1 MTDSFQGG
9 TFDPIESED
18 YVAPLQTSYKQI
30 NQDMDNYWNQDLS
43 NYNRI
48 AKTAGNDLKALAD
61 ISSTIGGVLAKRE
74 AEKREVDFA
83 KGHLWFEENGFSD
96 EEMSAL
102 DAAEGELDA
111 EGQEINKLR
120 FAAEQNGASIWESLE
135 FKKLNK
141 AEQKGAVVAFIQSR
155 TQEYDP
161 KNADEL
167 KNATNYEE
175 YKAAESKLKLNFYKS
190 LGDINPALVYKY
202 ANQTVRNK
210 DQSAYNNWH
219 ATREKEIKEQE
230 LVDANKGLETCII
243 AGVDKVNCLMNY
255 SKTHGHLHGGLGA
268 GRRAG
273 IAHAATL
280 VENGVLNEEQVD
292 KMLDQTFT
300 RKDTG
305 KTDTFRNA
313 YAAEANLIEDALI
326 KRSDTEYKLKQ
337 AKYRLDAV
345 ADTDDFL
352 SGLDPNQITDMGY
365 KKETIAQLKQ
375 KKIEQQLKYGGNYDP
390 RIDSAIAG
398 LDLDKNTIAKYKD
411 KAMDMF
417 KEGTLNSE
425 TLKTLPL
432 EVQLDDDI
440 RKRAEMGD
448 TIIEGVKTYNT
459 NIEGFVKADANLSA
473 QSYDGSNAS
482 RLTEYLQARW
492 RARVIELMQ
501 RAKPGDPD
509 PREVAYLE
517 IERAFKEDA
526 TKNPEERLFKNSD
539 TGRYTWPGEMS
550 FDNAEEA
557 RLSSRKVQDLDV
569 EYIRK
574 MGVGALDSGPPPI
587 FFSKQELIDMQNK
600 FAAEQK
606 ATWSPRVKAIAK
618 EYDGLNEIDIV
629 NMQRKVVGLD
639 PLESDAWSAYQSL
652 PSDSQFLINHS
663 GTSFSNARAWGTAG
677 REVPEIH
684 KEGKN
689 LLEVAQSFNQDFP
702 SLAAGYDMAEMLDG
716 EPFNPNNE
724 SHIVE
729 VAISKWKY
737 SGGTDLAA
745 LELTRRPKFRGSAFD
760 KKVQINYG

>member
-9 TFDPIESED
+9 KFDPIESED
-18 YVAPLQTSYKQI
+18 YVGALQTQYKQI
-30 NQDMDNYWNQDLS
+30 NEGMNNYWNQEVS
-43 NYNRI
+43 SYNQA
-48 AKTAGNDLKALAD
+48 AKVAGKNMEALAD
-61 ISSTIGGVLAKRE
+61 ISATIGGVLAKRE
-74 AEKREVDFA
+74 AEKKEVDFA
-83 KGHLWFEENGFSD
+83 KGHLWFHENGFD
-96 EEMSAL
+96 DGEMAAFE
-102 DAAEGELDA
+102 AAEGTLDE
-111 EGQEINKLR
+111 EGQEINKIR
-120 FAAEQNGASIWESLE
+120 FEAEQNGASIWESLE

-141 AEQKGAVVAFIQSR
+141 AEQKGAVVAFVESR
-155 TQEYDP
+155 AQQYDP
-161 KNADEL
+161 ANADAL
-167 KNATNYEE
+167 KEATSYEE
-175 YKAAESKLKLNFYKS
+175 YKAAEARMKLDFYKG

-202 ANQTVRNK
+202 ANKTILNKGQTAFNK
-210 DQSAYNNWH
+210 WN
-219 ATREKEIKEQE
+219 TKREKEIKEQE
-230 LVDANKGLETCII
+230 IVDANKGLETCII
-243 AGVDKVNCLMNY
+243 SGVDNVNCLMNY

-280 VENGVLNEEQVD
+280 VEAGVLKEEHVD

-313 YAAEANLIEDALI
+313 YPAEANLIEDALI
-326 KRSDTEYKLKQ
+326 QRSDKEYKLKQ

-440 RKRAEMGD
+440 QKRAKMGD
-448 TIIEGVKTYNT
+448 TVIEGTKIYNG
-459 NIEGFVKADANLSA
+459 NIEGFIKADAGLSGQA
-473 QSYDGSNAS
+473 YDGSNAS
-482 RLTEYLQARW
+482 RLSEHFQAKW
-492 RARVIELMQ
+492 RARVIELME
-501 RAKPGDPD
+501 RDPEGKLGD
-509 PREVAYLE
+509 PREIAYKELE
-517 IERAFKEDA
+517 DEFRQDA
-526 TKNPEERLFKNSD
+526 LRPPEKRLYKD
-539 TGRYTWPGEMS
+539 METGRYTWPGEIS
-550 FDNAEEA
+550 TEDAKEA
-557 RLSSRKVQDLDV
+557 LGSAAKRGELDV
-569 EYIRK
+569 EYVNK
-574 MGVGALDSGPPPI
+574 LGLSALDSPAL

-600 FAAEQK
+600 FATDQK

-618 EYDGLNEIDIV
+618 LYDGLNEIDIV
-629 NMQRKVVGLD
+629 NKQRIALD
-639 PLESDAWSAYQSL
+639 MEPLESDAWSAYQSL

-663 GTSFSNARAWGTAG
+663 GTSLSISRAWGTAG
-677 REVPEIH
+677 KEVPEIH

-689 LLEVAQSFNQDFP
+689 LLEVAQNFSLDFP
-702 SLAAGYDMAEMLDG
+702 SMAAGYEMAEYLDG
-716 EPFNPNNE
+716 ELFDVENPLHVTE
-724 SHIVE
+724 Y
-729 VAISKWKY
+729 ARAKWKY

-745 LELTRRPKFRGSAFD
+745 LEALKRPKFKST
-760 KKVQINYG
+760 N